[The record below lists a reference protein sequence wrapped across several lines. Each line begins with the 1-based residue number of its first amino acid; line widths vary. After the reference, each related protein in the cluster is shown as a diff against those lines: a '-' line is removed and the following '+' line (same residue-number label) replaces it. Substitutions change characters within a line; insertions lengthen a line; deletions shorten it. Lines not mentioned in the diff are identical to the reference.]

1 MNTINSVKVSI
12 AGREYNLRTD
22 DTPEY
27 LRETAEK
34 LDSEIKGILK
44 DKPSFGI
51 QNAAVITALMATDES
66 RKANEAIDNI
76 RGQIKTYVADA
87 AKARAAKDKLQDR
100 IKALEATIELLER
113 AVKKLEKEN
122 AELKKTQSPFSGEQ
136 LVLENTLAPAVTVY
150 VGDDKTAE
158 DAEKAETD
166 EAPVSESEAE
176 SAEDVQA
183 DADDTDKET
192 GKGDSFSIDDEIAGY
207 LGDGQPRKKGRRKR
221 R

>member
-122 AELKKTQSPFSGEQ
+122 AELKKTLLLPLLPSM
-136 LVLENTLAPAVTVY
+136 
-150 VGDDKTAE
+150 
-158 DAEKAETD
+158 
-166 EAPVSESEAE
+166 
-176 SAEDVQA
+176 
-183 DADDTDKET
+183 
-192 GKGDSFSIDDEIAGY
+192 
-207 LGDGQPRKKGRRKR
+207 
-221 R
+221 